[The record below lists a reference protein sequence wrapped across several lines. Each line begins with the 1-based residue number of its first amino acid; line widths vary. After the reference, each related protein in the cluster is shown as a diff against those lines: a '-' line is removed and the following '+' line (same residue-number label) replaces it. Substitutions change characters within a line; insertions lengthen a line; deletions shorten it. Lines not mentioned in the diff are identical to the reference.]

1 MDEDST
7 DVPRVL
13 EVTLTDEN
21 EQEHIYWVK
30 TEGAPTDADLE
41 DWAIEIS
48 RKHHSDIGGTPIPE
62 DEFDEDG
69 DDEILGFAFVC
80 EPFERQPD
88 EYTWVN

>member
-1 MDEDST
+1 MDEENT

-13 EVTLTDEN
+13 EVALSDEN

-30 TEGAPTDADLE
+30 TDGAPAGTDVE
-41 DWAIEIS
+41 DWAIEIA
-48 RKHHSDIGGTPIPE
+48 RKHHSDIGGPAIPE
-62 DEFDEDG
+62 DEFNEDG
-69 DDEILGFAFVC
+69 DDEILTFACVY